1 MSVSGTYCP
10 PNCPKYPLFRT
21 MYASTKLQLLELFR
35 GLIVMHDRCADQDGV
50 GPGLEHGVH
59 LPSRLNPA
67 HGDGGSIL
75 PPLPEDAW
83 CRPQVNCQAR
93 TAAIGDP
100 QDIGRCLDRR
110 IPRAP
115 HARRCELDFRNH
127 SRGPSRRGQSAQEG
141 WTPERFASHVVVAFP
156 EKGLRVHHE
165 ALKGVHRPPPST
177 NFLRWPS
184 RRYARF
190 RTPSPSR
197 GPPPQGGV
205 LPGGNPP
212 SRKRRYRPPR
222 WPGASLA
229 SARVRLAESA
239 RPPWPR
245 SPAPPPP
252 SPSSPRDRS
261 RSPPALAGIAASG
274 RRPPLRRSSGSKGK
288 SRPSPL
294 GRGPQGRAQSRGGRP
309 PLTRAALDPG

>member
-1 MSVSGTYCP
+1 MIDVPTRTASAPACSMVPTCLRVSI
-10 PNCPKYPLFRT
+10 PLMAVTGRSFRRD
-21 MYASTKLQLLELFR
+21 YA
-35 GLIVMHDRCADQDGV
+35 VQDGIE
-50 GPGLEHGVH
+50 LRHI
-59 LPSRLNPA
+59 S
-67 HGDGGSIL
+67 
-75 PPLPEDAW
+75 
-83 CRPQVNCQAR
+83 
-93 TAAIGDP
+93 
-100 QDIGRCLDRR
+100 
-110 IPRAP
+110 RAP

-127 SRGPSRRGQSAQEG
+127 IRGPSRRAQGAQEG
-141 WTPERFASHVVVAFP
+141 WTPERFAAHVVVAFP

-177 NFLRWPS
+177 NFLWWPS

-261 RSPPALAGIAASG
+261 RSPPAPGPHGL
-274 RRPPLRRSSGSKGK
+274 
-288 SRPSPL
+288 
-294 GRGPQGRAQSRGGRP
+294 RGPRASPRSRSGW
-309 PLTRAALDPG
+309 

>member
-1 MSVSGTYCP
+1 
-10 PNCPKYPLFRT
+10 
-21 MYASTKLQLLELFR
+21 
-35 GLIVMHDRCADQDGV
+35 
-50 GPGLEHGVH
+50 
-59 LPSRLNPA
+59 
-67 HGDGGSIL
+67 
-75 PPLPEDAW
+75 
-83 CRPQVNCQAR
+83 
-93 TAAIGDP
+93 
-100 QDIGRCLDRR
+100 
-110 IPRAP
+110 
-115 HARRCELDFRNH
+115 NH
-127 SRGPSRRGQSAQEG
+127 IRGPSRRAQGAQEG
-141 WTPERFASHVVVAFP
+141 WTPERFAAHVVVAFP

-261 RSPPALAGIAASG
+261 RSPPALAGMP
-274 RRPPLRRSSGSKGK
+274 RPAVGHLSDDR
-288 SRPSPL
+288 
-294 GRGPQGRAQSRGGRP
+294 
-309 PLTRAALDPG
+309 RAAKANLVHPRLAVDHKGVLNPEADGHL

>member
-1 MSVSGTYCP
+1 
-10 PNCPKYPLFRT
+10 
-21 MYASTKLQLLELFR
+21 
-35 GLIVMHDRCADQDGV
+35 
-50 GPGLEHGVH
+50 
-59 LPSRLNPA
+59 
-67 HGDGGSIL
+67 
-75 PPLPEDAW
+75 
-83 CRPQVNCQAR
+83 
-93 TAAIGDP
+93 
-100 QDIGRCLDRR
+100 
-110 IPRAP
+110 AP

-127 SRGPSRRGQSAQEG
+127 LRGPIRRAQGAQEG
-141 WTPERFASHVVVAFP
+141 WTPERFAAHVVVAFP

-205 LPGGNPP
+205 LPGGNPR

-252 SPSSPRDRS
+252 IPSSPRDRT
-261 RSPPALAGIAASG
+261 RSQHETMTVHLENPLDLRPLQLHTDSEGLEQVRAAAAAGDHSMSVLRHSHAGAPDEAQSYRANVERGQPSSACPTQVDSAPAL
-274 RRPPLRRSSGSKGK
+274 
-288 SRPSPL
+288 
-294 GRGPQGRAQSRGGRP
+294 
-309 PLTRAALDPG
+309 